1 MGLGVDSSP
10 ENFSQ
15 ERNPKQG
22 YYLNHSTQLMNPDQ
36 KNKANASRRAKS
48 LRCAVAL
55 AVYTLPA
62 IAVAQSAEPKLFELD
77 PLVVTSQAEI
87 QEISLERY
95 RESDAITNVV
105 SSDAIGQFVDQ
116 NVAESLHRL
125 PGISITRDQGEGRFV
140 SIRGIESALNTTTVN
155 GMRIGT
161 PEDGNRNLPL
171 DIIPSGTV
179 QILEVTK
186 VPTPDMPGDSIG
198 GAINISTQSAF
209 ERKGQEI
216 TYSLMGTYSDL
227 TKDLGPK
234 LKVGYSNLIGIG
246 GGEDNFGISFGIS
259 YQDRDFGSDNIETEY
274 DYLENEDTG
283 LDVLAPIETQLRM
296 YTINRERLGLSLDL
310 DFSPSDGNEFFL
322 NTLLSQFTDAETRQR
337 SIFIFEDGDLTSSN
351 TGRFEFEDIEEDGF
365 RRRIR
370 FRTQEKEIF
379 AISTGGRHA
388 LDNWNIDYLIGLS
401 KATEE
406 VPDEIEG
413 RFEKT
418 GDPLGATVNAG
429 SGIPSFV
436 INNGGVAD
444 DSHLRNE
451 NYELDR
457 VVREG
462 VDVEETTRNF
472 ALNFERLSDRDSLL
486 PKIKFGFDARFTEK
500 EVDITEFELRAVP
513 SLNLADFTSSRRSFP
528 FNNLGDGISSSA
540 FRSYYASNR
549 GDFSERPRDME
560 ENIILNTV
568 QDFEADED
576 VYAGFLMGTWDWS
589 DWRLIAGTRI
599 ERTDFNADGNE
610 IVLDI
615 NGDLDSVN
623 PSKGSSKY
631 TNFLPGL
638 HLRYEG
644 FDNMVIRGAWSNTI
658 GRPNFDDL
666 APNAQINREDSEVTI
681 GNPDLDPYEAANFD
695 LMFDYY
701 LPASG
706 IFSAGIFYKDIDN
719 YIVEF
724 TTTSDP
730 EFPGFEVERPINGT
744 DARVY
749 GLELNWEQQ
758 LGEWSDVLE
767 GFLMGVNATFLDTK
781 FKIAERS
788 GETFILPRASE
799 QVFNLYLGYELGR
812 FSTRLS
818 SNWRSEF
825 IDEIGGSKEFDIYV
839 ADHNQWDL
847 TFAYRIRPG
856 LELVAEIGNITDE
869 PLELYQGSKGNNL
882 QLEEYGTTY
891 NLGIKGHF

>member
-1 MGLGVDSSP
+1 MTPD
-10 ENFSQ
+10 
-15 ERNPKQG
+15 RNNKS
-22 YYLNHSTQLMNPDQ
+22 HS
-36 KNKANASRRAKS
+36 SRRARS
-48 LRCAVAL
+48 LRYAGAF
-55 AVYTLPA
+55 AAISLPVTA
-62 IAVAQSAEPKLFELD
+62 FTQSGEPELFELD

-87 QEISLERY
+87 QAISLERY
-95 RESDAITNVV
+95 KESDAIKNVV
-105 SSDAIGQFVDQ
+105 SADAIGQFVDQ

-198 GAINISTQSAF
+198 GAIDISTKSAF
-209 ERKGQEI
+209 EREGREI
-216 TYSLMGTYSDL
+216 SYSLMGTYADL
-227 TKDLGPK
+227 TDDLGPK
-234 LKVGYSNLIGIG
+234 LKIGYSDLIGIG

-274 DYLENEDTG
+274 DFLENEESG
-283 LDVLAPIETQLRM
+283 QDVLAPIETQLRQ
-296 YTINRERLGLSLDL
+296 YIVNRERLGLSVDL
-310 DFSPSDGNEFFL
+310 DFSPSDGNEFFM
-322 NTLLSQFTDAETRQR
+322 NALLSQFTDAETRQR
-337 SIFIFEDGDLTSSN
+337 SIFIFEDGDLIRTDN
-351 TGRFEFEDIEEDGF
+351 GEFEFNEIEEDGF

-379 AISTGGRHA
+379 AISAGGRHE

-429 SGIPSFV
+429 RGIPSV
-436 INNGGVAD
+436 VVRAGGAAV

-462 VDVEETTRNF
+462 VDVEETTQNLG
-472 ALNFERLSDRDSLL
+472 LNFQRLSDPDSLL
-486 PKIKFGFDARFTEK
+486 PEIKFGFDARFTEK

-513 SLNLADFTSSRRSFP
+513 SLNLADFTGSRRSFP
-528 FNNLGDGISSSA
+528 FNNLGDGISSKA
-540 FRSYYASNR
+540 FRSYFASNR
-549 GDFSERPRDME
+549 GDFNERPRDVD

-576 VYAGFLMGTWDWS
+576 VYAGFLMGTWEWS
-589 DWRLIAGTRI
+589 DWRLIAGARV
-599 ERTDFNADGNE
+599 ERTDFSSDGNE
-610 IVLDI
+610 IILDI
-615 NGDLDSVN
+615 DGDLDSVN
-623 PSKGSSKY
+623 PTSGSSKY
-631 TNFLPGL
+631 TSFLPGL
-638 HLRYEG
+638 HFRYEG
-644 FDNMVIRGAWSNTI
+644 FDDMIIRLAWSNTI

-666 APNAQINREDSEVTI
+666 APNTEINLEDSEVTV
-681 GNPDLDPYEAANFD
+681 GNPDLDPYEASNLD
-695 LMFDYY
+695 LMVDYY
-701 LPASG
+701 LPGTG
-706 IFSAGIFYKDIDN
+706 IFSAGIFHKDIDN
-719 YIVEF
+719 YIVDF

-730 EFPGFEVERPINGT
+730 DFPGFEVERPINGT

-758 LGEWSDVLE
+758 LGEWSGVLE
-767 GFLMGVNATFLDTK
+767 GFLMGANATFLDTE

-788 GETFILPRASE
+788 GETFMLPRASE
-799 QVFNLYLGYELGR
+799 EVFNLYFGYEGGR

-818 SNWRSEF
+818 SNWRDKF
-825 IDEIGGSKEFDIYV
+825 LDEIGGSREFDIYV

-847 TFAYRIRPG
+847 TFSYRIQPG

-882 QLEEYGTTY
+882 QLEEYGTTI
-891 NLGIKGHF
+891 NVGIKGRF